1 MKIKPKI
8 KKIKNSNSYLA
19 YYKSGDGKS
28 YEALALTFDDAIDKW
43 YKNFAKEFGS
53 GWKDDC

>member
-19 YYKSGDGKS
+19 YYKSEDGES
-28 YEALALTFDDAIDKW
+28 YEALALTFDDAIEKW
-43 YKNFAKEFGS
+43 YKNFAKQLG
-53 GWKDDC
+53 GG

>member
-1 MKIKPKI
+1 VKIKPKI

-28 YEALALTFDDAIDKW
+28 YEAIALTFEDAISKW
-43 YKNFAKEFGS
+43 YKNFAKEFG
-53 GWKDDC
+53 GG